1 MGAIVFGIILL
12 AAGVYHFVN
21 PAFYDPFMPDWFPKP
36 LANAA
41 GGLAELII
49 GALLL
54 IPAYRNLGLWL
65 ALALMVIFLPL
76 HVIDLLRERPV
87 IGSKLIATARLVIQ
101 FVLIGWLWW
110 LAKGR

>member
-1 MGAIVFGIILL
+1 MGAIIFGIILL

-41 GGLAELII
+41 GGLAELLI
-49 GALLL
+49 GILLL
-54 IPAYRNLGLWL
+54 IPAYRTVGLWL
-65 ALALMVIFLPL
+65 ALGLMVIFLPL
-76 HVIDLLRERPV
+76 HVIDLMRVRPV
-87 IGSKLIATARLVIQ
+87 IGSKMIAVIRLILQ

-110 LAKGR
+110 LARK